1 MSKWL
6 NQLHQGDS
14 IKLLQSLPESER
26 ADLVFADP
34 PYNIGFSYDVYDD
47 RKSDDEYLNWSRA
60 WMKGVHRALK
70 PDGSFWLAIG
80 DEYVAELKQVACEVG
95 FQLRSWVIWYYTF
108 GVNCKANFSRSH
120 THLLYFTKDSKKF
133 TFNHQEIRVP
143 SARQLV
149 YRDARA
155 EHSGRLPDNTWILR
169 PQDMRNGGFLAD
181 HDTWF
186 FPRVAGTFKERA
198 GFHGCQMPE
207 QLLGRIIRCSS
218 PAGGVVLDPFAGSG
232 STLLVAKKLG
242 RSYLGFELSAEYVRL
257 ASDRIHQARMG
268 DPLEGPADPLSSA
281 PATQAGRSQFKKE
294 AQPDPQ
300 GMAAAFEEASDGYSV
315 DRLIADPVLNAKFID
330 ACGARGL
337 AGRPRDWNLGL
348 VGLRKS
354 GELQLETSAKRTD
367 MSWDQ
372 LDPLLFASEIALRK
386 MLDAGYLS
394 VDEVL
399 CDPTAA
405 ARFDDIAR
413 SLAPGH
419 RTLQYRWAAL
429 RLRKDTRLW
438 QRAAGGVQPP
448 TVGAFRDLSASQIAR
463 EPDQPCVYEIFLEDA
478 PEFPVY
484 VGDTI
489 NLRSRLAAMEQRL
502 TALEAI
508 LKKPGTWR
516 YRLLGELN
524 ASSTERRG
532 VQSLRIAQT
541 HPALNFLDLG
551 AAVAEETAAIK

>member
-207 QLLGRIIRCSS
+207 QLLGRLHF
-218 PAGGVVLDPFAGSG
+218 V
-232 STLLVAKKLG
+232 
-242 RSYLGFELSAEYVRL
+242 
-257 ASDRIHQARMG
+257 
-268 DPLEGPADPLSSA
+268 
-281 PATQAGRSQFKKE
+281 
-294 AQPDPQ
+294 
-300 GMAAAFEEASDGYSV
+300 
-315 DRLIADPVLNAKFID
+315 
-330 ACGARGL
+330 
-337 AGRPRDWNLGL
+337 
-348 VGLRKS
+348 
-354 GELQLETSAKRTD
+354 
-367 MSWDQ
+367 
-372 LDPLLFASEIALRK
+372 
-386 MLDAGYLS
+386 
-394 VDEVL
+394 
-399 CDPTAA
+399 
-405 ARFDDIAR
+405 
-413 SLAPGH
+413 
-419 RTLQYRWAAL
+419 
-429 RLRKDTRLW
+429 
-438 QRAAGGVQPP
+438 
-448 TVGAFRDLSASQIAR
+448 
-463 EPDQPCVYEIFLEDA
+463 
-478 PEFPVY
+478 
-484 VGDTI
+484 
-489 NLRSRLAAMEQRL
+489 
-502 TALEAI
+502 
-508 LKKPGTWR
+508 
-516 YRLLGELN
+516 
-524 ASSTERRG
+524 
-532 VQSLRIAQT
+532 
-541 HPALNFLDLG
+541 
-551 AAVAEETAAIK
+551 